1 MLVTPPELRVSPDE
15 HPVMMTEAPL
25 NPKPNREKMM
35 EIMFEKFSVPQFYL
49 AIQQVLALYASG
61 RTTGLVVDSGDAVT
75 QTVPIYEG
83 FALSHAIMKINLAGK
98 DLTEYLI
105 RLMGEAGR
113 EFSNIPETERDNA
126 RDTKEKKV
134 TILPPSSATL

>member
-1 MLVTPPELRVSPDE
+1 M
-15 HPVMMTEAPL
+15 
-25 NPKPNREKMM
+25 
-35 EIMFEKFSVPQFYL
+35 
-49 AIQQVLALYASG
+49 
-61 RTTGLVVDSGDAVT
+61 
-75 QTVPIYEG
+75 PIYEG

-134 TILPPSSATL
+134 KLPINN